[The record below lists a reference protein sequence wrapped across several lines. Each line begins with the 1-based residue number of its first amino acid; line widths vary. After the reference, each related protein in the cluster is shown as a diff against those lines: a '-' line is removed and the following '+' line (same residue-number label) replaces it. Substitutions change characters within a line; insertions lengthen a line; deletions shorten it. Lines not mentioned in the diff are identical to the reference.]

1 MAEFSPV
8 QTVDDFRTLD
18 EGEVLEGYLD
28 GFHGG
33 AAPDSSRSRS
43 YWHGWRNG
51 MVDSARSLPDQA
63 QLALAEAFLDP
74 GVRH

>member
-33 AAPDSSRSRS
+33 AAPDSSRSRC
-43 YWHGWRNG
+43 YWHGWRTG
-51 MVDSARSLPDQA
+51 RVDSARSLPDQA
-63 QLALAEAFLDP
+63 QRALAEAFRAP
-74 GVRH
+74 GLRH

>member
-18 EGEVLEGYLD
+18 DGEVMEGYLD
-28 GFHGG
+28 GFHGEP
-33 AAPDSSRSRS
+33 APDSSRSRS

-51 MVDSARSLPDQA
+51 MVDSARCLPDQA
-63 QLALAEAFLDP
+63 QLALAEAFRAP
-74 GVRH
+74 GLRH